1 MIFVFRSIIYDSK
14 LIHKYNKLVPDFVKD
29 LPIMDFAPDSFHVL
43 VTREYCK
50 YNYVYIPEYKRYY
63 YFDVKEYKSNTVR
76 CELTCDYGRTF
87 APVIETDF
95 RIAEE
100 DLEGTTLALLPSG
113 EHIMAGDNILYLPS
127 GNSDVIIPHNDA
139 EKVIALLKS
148 GLIINLDDYEA
159 DSYSLSSGETEAA
172 PVAPVEH

>member
-14 LIHKYNKLVPDFVKD
+14 LIHKYNKLIPDFVKD
-29 LPIMDFAPDSFHVL
+29 LPIRDFAPDSFHLL
-43 VTREYCK
+43 VTREYTR

-63 YFDVKEYKSNTVR
+63 YVDVKEYKSNTVR

-87 APVIETDF
+87 AQVIETDF

-113 EHIMAGDNILYLPS
+113 DHIMAGDNILYLPS

-148 GLIINLDDYEA
+148 GLIINLDDYEP